1 MASLR
6 LGPIFSCANQQ
17 NWKTK
22 IDLEST
28 HSKLCGNI
36 YICIHT
42 QSSPKSLTIKKM
54 KIWNRTVFQYFTIS
68 TVSNSRDDRGQPTK
82 ERQQCTRLTYP
93 VKPSKMPRRAE
104 TNIEQNESLTEAENF
119 QATVQTMLDR
129 LGEKHPSSATPKII
143 SPLKTRQSDE
153 KTVSYS

>member
-6 LGPIFSCANQQ
+6 LDSIFSCANQQ

-36 YICIHT
+36 YIYSHPQSLWRSKNQDLKWNCISIFYN
-42 QSSPKSLTIKKM
+42 QDSFEFQRRSSSSG
-54 KIWNRTVFQYFTIS
+54 R
-68 TVSNSRDDRGQPTK
+68 QPTK
-82 ERQQCTRLTYP
+82 ERHQCMRLTYP

-104 TNIEQNESLTEAENF
+104 TNIEQNESWTEAENF

-129 LGEKHPSSATPKII
+129 LGEKHPSSATPQII